1 VVQQTLG
8 HACSTVS
15 EVDFDTTSDET
26 SMSFSSQTSVREFRM
41 NLICYLYDPGGRQ
54 VSFQHG
60 SVAAFTRPLKTF
72 VTDSEGVL
80 LVDFLARFEN
90 LERDWQEISK
100 RIGVD
105 APLPRNNASRHPPY
119 RDCYDD
125 ETRRMV
131 SEMFREDLE
140 FFGYQFEVRS

>member
-1 VVQQTLG
+1 
-8 HACSTVS
+8 
-15 EVDFDTTSDET
+15 
-26 SMSFSSQTSVREFRM
+26 MSFSSQTSVREFRM